1 MVLLQARARDPLL
14 RQRAGLRCSVT
25 MNLRRWRFADDL
37 VPGAR
42 LEASVFRMERV
53 KKVWAVLA
61 MGYRDEAITH
71 KKSAPH
77 LGDDFKYG
85 PMDVYE

>member
-1 MVLLQARARDPLL
+1 MVQLQARARDPPP

-25 MNLRRWRFADDL
+25 MNLHRWRFADDL

-53 KKVWAVLA
+53 KKVWVVLA
-61 MGYRDEAITH
+61 MGYRDETMAH

-77 LGDDFKYG
+77 FGDESKYG
-85 PMDVYE
+85 PMDIYK